1 MSLRRKTLL
10 IVGLTLVGLLII
22 STLIS
27 STILLEGFAELE
39 AQQARQNV
47 ERVRKALDAEIAT
60 LRTTTEDY
68 AEWDDTYAYI
78 QQPNDDYIRL
88 NYFDSN
94 LVDIRVNLVM
104 LINNAD
110 QVVFAKAV
118 DLAAKQEQPV
128 PDGLYDPL
136 TPGSLLLEH
145 ADTESS
151 HTGLLMLPDG
161 PLLIASQP
169 ILTSEDQGPIQG
181 ALIMGRFLDTAAI
194 AQLADLTDVP
204 ITAQR
209 LDQPSLPED
218 FQAARA
224 MLTLDQPIAI
234 QTLGEE
240 RVAGYTLIT
249 DIYDRPALLL
259 RIDLPRDIYA
269 RGQTSS
275 TYLILASLLIGL
287 IFAAV
292 LTLVLER
299 LVLARL
305 ARLSS
310 GVLKVRRSADLSQR
324 VSEEGRDELGQLGNA
339 INQML
344 SVLERAQGN
353 MLKSE
358 AQLLQQNEYLAALHQ
373 TTLDLIT
380 RLDLNG
386 LLQALLARA
395 GQLLN
400 APHGF
405 IYLLEPQQDAL
416 ELKVG
421 MGIFI
426 SNIGDR
432 LARGEGMSGKIWQSG
447 EPMVVQDYD
456 KWPGRDARF
465 DRNLISHLVGVPLTQ
480 GKQVAGVIGMA
491 YNPGSR
497 QKLGREQVELLNR
510 FAQLASIALDNAR
523 LFEELQRARK
533 EAEAANEAKS
543 AFLASVSH
551 ELRTP
556 LTSVL
561 GFAKIIQKRLNERI
575 FPSLPDDAQT
585 QRAAAQLRDNF
596 HIIVTEGERLT
607 ALIND
612 LLDLAKIEAGKVEWR
627 MEPLAVDEI
636 IDRALAATAA
646 LFEQKGLRAVK
657 HIDAALPPVLGD
669 RNRLMQVMLNLL
681 SNATKFTHTGT
692 VTCEALQID
701 REIVVRVIDTG
712 AGIDIDDQ
720 TKVFEKFRQ
729 AGDTLTA
736 KPQGTGLGLPI
747 SREIIEHH
755 GGRIWL
761 ESEGHGKGSTFS
773 FTLPLAYNVMKYDE
787 HIG

>member
-1 MSLRRKTLL
+1 LL
-10 IVGLTLVGLLII
+10 
-22 STLIS
+22 
-27 STILLEGFAELE
+27 A
-39 AQQARQNV
+39 
-47 ERVRKALDAEIAT
+47 
-60 LRTTTEDY
+60 
-68 AEWDDTYAYI
+68 
-78 QQPNDDYIRL
+78 
-88 NYFDSN
+88 
-94 LVDIRVNLVM
+94 
-104 LINNAD
+104 
-110 QVVFAKAV
+110 
-118 DLAAKQEQPV
+118 
-128 PDGLYDPL
+128 
-136 TPGSLLLEH
+136 H

-151 HTGLLMLPDG
+151 HTGLLVLPGG